1 MGIIKAR
8 VLPQSGLPGRKL
20 KILGLSENRH
30 RPGWRLFSF
39 LDNNIVGADVG
50 ALRKHAGGMFLASDL
65 GGYAAAAS
73 ILSLKVPSYVGGPTE
88 SSAPTH
94 GHGISD
100 RADRVV
106 RPYECLPDIAAYLR
120 TSAWRQLSTRHSA
133 KSTNDKQKTVI
144 TNENQKTTLTHSVKV
159 ASIKSLRV

>member
-1 MGIIKAR
+1 
-8 VLPQSGLPGRKL
+8 
-20 KILGLSENRH
+20 
-30 RPGWRLFSF
+30 
-39 LDNNIVGADVG
+39 
-50 ALRKHAGGMFLASDL
+50 MFLASDL

-133 KSTNDKQKTVI
+133 KSTNGKQKTVI
-144 TNENQKTTLTHSVKV
+144 
-159 ASIKSLRV
+159 